1 MEKSGSANKAAQVII
16 RSICDLPLRDHLE
29 CTLAEI
35 SSIVRYALGRDL
47 ERQCAMALT
56 ATRIRSFAP
65 QLLVDDLGRA
75 IKFYSEVL
83 GFSFGPTWHGF
94 YAIGE
99 RDGFEVHLKCAPKAV
114 EDRANRRQHQHLDVY
129 ASVIGVDALYAAYK
143 AKGATILKP
152 LDRTA
157 WGTKDFY
164 LEDPEGYIIA
174 FGEPD
179 NPITP

>member
-1 MEKSGSANKAAQVII
+1 MYSS
-16 RSICDLPLRDHLE
+16 LE
-29 CTLAEI
+29 LVQCLIADDI
-35 SSIVRYALGRDL
+35 RYALGRDL
-47 ERQCAMALT
+47 ERQSAVAVTVM
-56 ATRIRSFAP
+56 RIRSFAP
-65 QLLVDDLGRA
+65 QLLVDDIERA

-83 GFSFGPTWHGF
+83 GFSFGPTWRGF

-99 RDGFEVHLKCAPKAV
+99 RDGFEVYLKCAPKAV

-129 ASVIGVDALYAAYK
+129 ASVIGVEALYAACK
-143 AKGATILKP
+143 AKSATILKP

-179 NPITP
+179 NAMASSSAFGRTDG